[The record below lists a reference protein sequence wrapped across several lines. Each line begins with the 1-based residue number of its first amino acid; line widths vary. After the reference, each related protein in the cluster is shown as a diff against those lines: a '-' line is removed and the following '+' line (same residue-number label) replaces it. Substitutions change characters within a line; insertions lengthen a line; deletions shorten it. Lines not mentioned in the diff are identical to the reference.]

1 MDKTLIRQHTR
12 DILKQADEPARLTPG
27 LQNLL
32 QSLVDKEATKNYQ
45 KIIPS
50 MGQCYG
56 VPLPVLWV
64 IASEVG
70 KFFQKEPARA
80 PEVLEVFW
88 AEGSFEAR
96 QIAGKSLEKFGPKHP
111 QVSLDFVTRAV
122 PDLDNWSLCDSL
134 AMYAVEPI
142 VYVQPELV
150 LPHSGEWIQS
160 SEKWVRRFG
169 VVTLRGYKRIK
180 AGGQVFALLDRVME
194 DKDRD
199 VRKAVAWIL
208 REMSKGNH
216 DKVAGFLRRWAEAEP
231 GRETRW
237 IIEQGMK
244 KLSDE
249 DQNRIRESL
258 TVGRKKAS
266 P

>member
-1 MDKTLIRQHTR
+1 MDKALIRQQTR
-12 DILKQADEPARLTPG
+12 DVLKQADEPTELTSS
-27 LQNLL
+27 LQDLL
-32 QSLVDKEATKNYQ
+32 RSLVDKEATKNYQ

-50 MGQCYG
+50 MGRFYG

-70 KFFQKEPARA
+70 KLFQKEPAKA

-96 QIAGKSLEKFGPKHP
+96 QIAGKSLEKFGPQDP
-111 QVSLDFVTRAV
+111 QVCLDFVTRAV

-150 LPHSGEWIQS
+150 LPHSEEWIQS
-160 SEKWVRRFG
+160 SGKWIRRFG

-180 AGGQVFALLDRVME
+180 AGGQVFALLDKVMA

-208 REMSKGNH
+208 REMSNGNH
-216 DKVAGFLRRWAEAEP
+216 AEVAEFLGRWAETEP

-249 DQNRIRESL
+249 EQKRIRDSL
-258 TVGRKKAS
+258 AVERG
-266 P
+266 